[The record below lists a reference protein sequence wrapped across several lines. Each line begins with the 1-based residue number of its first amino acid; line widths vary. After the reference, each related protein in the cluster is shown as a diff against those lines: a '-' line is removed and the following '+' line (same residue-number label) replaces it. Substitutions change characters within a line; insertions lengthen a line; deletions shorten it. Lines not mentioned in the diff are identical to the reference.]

1 MRVLGASKFRVGVLV
16 IFLINLMVATHAV
29 SHDSKS
35 VFIQKGIYAIVDK
48 EGSDS
53 NSTIILT
60 SKGVIVVDTRPTPIE
75 ANKVMA
81 EIRKHTDLPIIFT
94 INTHFHGD
102 HTFGNQ
108 VFDESISIIA
118 HKNVRKTLISKFG
131 AQHLELFKTFGIPGM
146 DEVKISPPNLV
157 YEKAMNIDLGGFH
170 LELIHSG
177 KGHTDGDTYIYMN
190 SMRTIITGDL
200 VMNKKIPFMG
210 HAYIDE
216 WINCLIEMENLD
228 AEIIIPGHGQVGGK
242 PLVTQMKHYLM
253 KLKDLVIRQLEEG
266 KSLKETQDYIRP
278 ILEKKYKGWKKLEWL
293 DDNIERA
300 FFEFSE
306 KSGA

>member
-1 MRVLGASKFRVGVLV
+1 MSVLGASKVRLVVLFV
-16 IFLINLMVATHAV
+16 FLINLLWVSYAS
-29 SHDSKS
+29 SHDGKK
-35 VFIQKGIYAIVDK
+35 VFIQKGIYTIVDK
-48 EGSDS
+48 EGSES
-53 NSTIILT
+53 NSTFILT

-75 ANKVMA
+75 ANKIMA
-81 EIRKHTDLPIIFT
+81 EIRKHTDQPIVFA

-146 DEVKISPPNLV
+146 DEVKISPPNMV
-157 YEKAMNIDLGGFH
+157 YEKSMNIDLGGFH

-177 KGHTDGDTYIYMN
+177 RGHTDGDTYIYMN
-190 SMRTIITGDL
+190 SLRTIIAGDL
-200 VMNKKIPFMG
+200 VMNKKIPYMG
-210 HAYIDE
+210 HAYINE
-216 WINCLIEMENLD
+216 WIDCLVKMENLD
-228 AEIIIPGHGQVGGK
+228 AEIIIPGHGPVGGK
-242 PLVTQMKHYLM
+242 PIVTQMKHYLM
-253 KLKDLVIRQLEEG
+253 KLKDLVIRQLDNG
-266 KSLKETQDYIRP
+266 KSLKETQDFVRP

-300 FFEFSE
+300 YYEFSE

>member
-1 MRVLGASKFRVGVLV
+1 MRVLGASKLRLVVLSV
-16 IFLINLMVATHAV
+16 FLINLLCATYAS
-29 SHDSKS
+29 SHDSKT

-48 EGSDS
+48 DGSES

-81 EIRKHTDLPIIFT
+81 EIRKHTELPIIFT

-118 HKNVRKTLISKFG
+118 HKNVRKALISKFG

-146 DEVKISPPNLV
+146 DEVRITPPNLV
-157 YEKAMNIDLGGFH
+157 YEKSMNIDLGGFH

-210 HAYIDE
+210 HAYINE
-216 WINCLIEMENLD
+216 WISSLVKMENLD
-228 AEIIIPGHGQVGGK
+228 AEIIIPGHGPVGGK
-242 PLVTQMKHYLM
+242 PIVTQMKHYLM
-253 KLKDLVIRQLEEG
+253 KLKDLVIRQIEDG
-266 KSLKETQDYIRP
+266 KSLKETQDFVRP

-293 DDNIERA
+293 EDNIERA
-300 FFEFSE
+300 FFEFS
-306 KSGA
+306 